1 MRPSWETRGR
11 QENGSRRHRL
21 FRVLSGSSSPC
32 ERERIPR
39 FFVPRSLHRVYTR
52 ISEASSRWVTRG
64 CARCDSHSLLVPLE
78 PRPVFPSVS
87 KLNGNHARISL
98 PLRQNGP
105 RFHPPIL
112 FEHLSFPL
120 SLSACPFFSSCST
133 FEIFSRSREISVP
146 VFLHAIFEIF
156 GKFEDRFARLAST
169 KSRKSKSLGKV
180 SWFCVCVWCAGCAAD
195 RIRTLCRFSYYYAFS
210 FFLDDEFAES
220 RESSS
225 SMRLSPLRKISRD
238 ERVVEGRGEEG
249 RFRRHNVVA
258 RNFGKRGVTR
268 FKGKSGGGEKSA
280 GKRGHTYIEAEQT
293 G

>member
-105 RFHPPIL
+105 RFHPPIRDTIRASL
-112 FEHLSFPL
+112 FPPL

-180 SWFCVCVWCAGCAAD
+180 SWFCVCVCVVRRVCGGPDSHALSLLLLL
-195 RIRTLCRFSYYYAFS
+195 RVFVFSRRRVCR
-210 FFLDDEFAES
+210 ES
-220 RESSS
+220 RIVLVDET
-225 SMRLSPLRKISRD
+225 LAVEKNISGRAS
-238 ERVVEGRGEEG
+238 RRREGR
-249 RFRRHNVVA
+249 RRKVSSTQ
-258 RNFGKRGVTR
+258 RCCEKLWKTR
-268 FKGKSGGGEKSA
+268 RDSV
-280 GKRGHTYIEAEQT
+280 
-293 G
+293 